1 MEESLLKS
9 NFLGRD
15 GFRWWIGQVAPEKV
29 QKQLNKDG
37 WGNRLKVRIMGYH
50 PYSVAELPDKDLPW
64 AQILLSTSD
73 GTGSSNYATSHKVR
87 PSDIVFGFFLDGDN
101 AQIPVI
107 SGCFGK
113 TSQVPSEDY
122 AGPFMPFT
130 GYTTR
135 ITNDGSRIVPDQTNE
150 QTKESQKSPYYLP
163 PQTANSIPRGLSWT
177 SIIGDTLQL
186 GTTKPGSK
194 MEKISTELENAI
206 KYLQDLKSFPNLASN
221 WIDDKVE
228 ELCDQI
234 SQKIQGIATEI
245 VSGAV
250 NGTYEKLEPALQQG
264 VAQVY
269 DIAAA
274 AVPTSKS
281 GAHLAGVEAQKA
293 TIEPIKQLQKLIPCL
308 IASIIESL
316 GGLISDMVCA
326 LLENVANVV
335 TCVIDQFLGGLLN
348 GIIDLIIAGMSAVLG
363 VLSFILS
370 FSNFNLVDTV
380 TQLASGLLGISL
392 SLNCGEEETDPGV
405 EKWTIGSGPTQ
416 SSSFDI
422 NDILDLAN
430 TASAIASDPESGLS
444 GIQGIIGPL
453 DFLNPGISDP
463 DFIGSGLSNCF
474 GGIPTVC
481 NPPSINI
488 FGGGG
493 IGASALPIFGSI
505 SGDTGSIIGAI
516 LTSGGS
522 GYTYPP
528 FVSITDNCGKGYGAV
543 AQSVIENG
551 QVTAIVMN
559 SDGEG
564 YTLGNQP
571 QVGDI
576 IGTGVDGGTDTGV
589 DGGTDTGVDGGTDT
603 GVDGG
608 TDTGVDGGT
617 GDTNT
622 TLTDQQNITIS
633 EVLILNPGY
642 NYQSGDA
649 VTDNFGNQYN
659 VVIDNGSIV
668 SITPIN
674 ISDITDLPI
683 LRVVSKTGSGAKL
696 KPVFGFRNSFQGEIK
711 QVIDCVV

>member
-1 MEESLLKS
+1 MIDESLLKS
-9 NFLGRD
+9 NFVGRD
-15 GFRWWIGQVAPEKV
+15 GFRWWIGQIAPEEV
-29 QKQLNKDG
+29 QKQLNKDAKDG

-50 PYSVAELPDKDLPW
+50 PYSVEELPNEDLPW

-73 GTGSSNYATSHKVR
+73 GTGAANYGTNHKVR
-87 PSDIVFGFFLDGDN
+87 PADIVFGFFLDGDN

-107 SGCFGK
+107 SGCFGR
-113 TSQVPSEDY
+113 TDQVPSEDY
-122 AGPFMPFT
+122 VSPFIPFT

-135 ITNDGSRIVPDQTNE
+135 IQNDGSRVEAGQTNE
-150 QTKESQKSPYYLP
+150 QTRTAQTTPSPLP
-163 PQTANSIPRGLSWT
+163 PQIANSIGALPQFGGDGD
-177 SIIGDTLQL
+177 IIQFA
-186 GTTKPGSK
+186 TTKPGSK

-206 KYLQDLKSFPNLASN
+206 KYLQDLKSFPNLAQE
-221 WIDDKVE
+221 WIDARVE
-228 ELCDQI
+228 ELCEQI
-234 SQKIQGIATEI
+234 SQKIQGISTEI
-245 VSGAV
+245 VSGVV

-269 DIAAA
+269 DTAKAAA
-274 AVPTSKS
+274 QSQGESTS
-281 GAHLAGVEAQKA
+281 HLVGVEAQKA

-316 GGLISDMVCA
+316 GGLISDMVCS

-335 TCVIDQFLGGLLN
+335 SCVIDQFLGGLLN

-363 VLSFILS
+363 ALSFILS
-370 FSNFNLVDTV
+370 FSNFNLEDSIRE
-380 TQLASGLLGISL
+380 LAGGLLGIPT
-392 SLNCGEEETDPGV
+392 SLNCGEEEPDLGV
-405 EKWTIGSGPTQ
+405 EKWMIGYGPIQ

-422 NDILDLAN
+422 NAILDLAN
-430 TASAIASDPESGLS
+430 NAKSIVDTVTENPLSPLES
-444 GIQGIIGPL
+444 IIGPL

-543 AQSVIENG
+543 AQSIIENG
-551 QVTAIVMN
+551 QVVAIVMN

-576 IGTGVDGGTDTGV
+576 IGTGVDGDIIGT
-589 DGGTDTGVDGGTDT
+589 DGGTDAGSADV
-603 GVDGG
+603 
-608 TDTGVDGGT
+608 
-617 GDTNT
+617 
-622 TLTDQQNITIS
+622 LTDQQNITIS

-642 NYQSGDA
+642 NYQSEDT
-649 VTDNFGNQYN
+649 VTDNFGNEYN

-696 KPVFGFRNSFQGEIK
+696 KPVFGFRTSFQGEIK

>member
-1 MEESLLKS
+1 MIDESLLKS
-9 NFLGRD
+9 NFVGRD
-15 GFRWWIGQVAPEKV
+15 GFRWWIGQIAPEEV
-29 QKQLNKDG
+29 QKQLNKDAKDG

-50 PYSVAELPDKDLPW
+50 PYSVEELPNEDLPW
-64 AQILLSTSD
+64 AQVLLSTSD
-73 GTGSSNYATSHKVR
+73 GTGAANYGTNHKVR
-87 PSDIVFGFFLDGDN
+87 PADIVFGFFLDGDN

-107 SGCFGK
+107 SGCFGR
-113 TSQVPSEDY
+113 TDQVPSEDY
-122 AGPFMPFT
+122 VSPFIPFT

-135 ITNDGSRIVPDQTNE
+135 IQNDGSRIKKNE
-150 QTKESQKSPYYLP
+150 QNAETKKAQESPYYLP
-163 PQTANSIPRGLSWT
+163 PQTANSINQLAWS
-177 SIIGDTLQL
+177 SVIKDTIQL

-194 MEKISTELENAI
+194 MEKIATELENAI

-221 WIDDKVE
+221 WIDAKVE

-250 NGTYEKLEPALQQG
+250 NGTYEKLEPALQKG
-264 VAQVY
+264 VEKVY
-269 DIAAA
+269 DGAAA

-281 GAHLAGVEAQKA
+281 GAHLAGVAAQKA

-326 LLENVANVV
+326 LLKNVANVV

-363 VLSFILS
+363 ILSFILS

-430 TASAIASDPESGLS
+430 NAKSIVDTVTENPLSPLES
-444 GIQGIIGPL
+444 IIGPL

-543 AQSVIENG
+543 AQSIIENG
-551 QVTAIVMN
+551 QVVAIVMN

-576 IGTGVDGGTDTGV
+576 IGTDGGTDAGSADV
-589 DGGTDTGVDGGTDT
+589 
-603 GVDGG
+603 
-608 TDTGVDGGT
+608 
-617 GDTNT
+617 
-622 TLTDQQNITIS
+622 LTDQQNITIS

-642 NYQSGDA
+642 NYQSGDT
-649 VTDNFGNQYN
+649 VTDNFGNEYN

-696 KPVFGFRNSFQGEIK
+696 KPVFGFRTSFQGEVK

>member
-1 MEESLLKS
+1 MIDESLLKS
-9 NFLGRD
+9 NFVGRD
-15 GFRWWIGQVAPEKV
+15 GFRWWIGQIAPEEV
-29 QKQLNKDG
+29 QKQLNKDAKDG

-50 PYSVAELPDKDLPW
+50 PYSVEELPNEDLPW
-64 AQILLSTSD
+64 AQVLLSTSD
-73 GTGSSNYATSHKVR
+73 GTGAANYGTNHKVR
-87 PSDIVFGFFLDGDN
+87 PADIVFGFFLDGDN

-107 SGCFGK
+107 SGCFGR
-113 TSQVPSEDY
+113 TDQVPSEDY
-122 AGPFMPFT
+122 VSPFIPFT

-135 ITNDGSRIVPDQTNE
+135 IQNDGSRIKKNE
-150 QTKESQKSPYYLP
+150 QNAETKKAQESPYYLP
-163 PQTANSIPRGLSWT
+163 PQTANSINQLAWSGV
-177 SIIGDTLQL
+177 IGDTLQL

-221 WIDDKVE
+221 WIDAKVE
-228 ELCDQI
+228 ELCEQI
-234 SQKIQGIATEI
+234 SQKIQGITTEI
-245 VSGAV
+245 VSGSV

-269 DIAAA
+269 DAAA
-274 AVPTSKS
+274 AEVPTSKS
-281 GAHLAGVEAQKA
+281 GAHLAGAAAQKA

-326 LLENVANVV
+326 ILKNVANVV

-348 GIIDLIIAGMSAVLG
+348 GIVDLIISGMSAVLG
-363 VLSFILS
+363 ALSFILS

-463 DFIGSGLSNCF
+463 DFIGSGLSNCY
-474 GGIPTVC
+474 GGIPIVD

-493 IGASALPIFGSI
+493 SGASALPIFGSI
-505 SGDTGSIIGAI
+505 VGDTGSIIGAI

-528 FVSITDNCGKGYGAV
+528 FISITDNSGKGYGAV
-543 AQSVIENG
+543 AQSVIKNG
-551 QVTAIVMN
+551 QVAAIVMN

-571 QVGDI
+571 QVGD
-576 IGTGVDGGTDTGV
+576 
-589 DGGTDTGVDGGTDT
+589 
-603 GVDGG
+603 
-608 TDTGVDGGT
+608 
-617 GDTNT
+617 
-622 TLTDQQNITIS
+622 QQNITIS

-642 NYQSGDA
+642 NYQSEDT
-649 VTDNFGNQYN
+649 VTDNFGNEYN

-674 ISDITDLPI
+674 ITDITDLPI

-696 KPVFGFRNSFQGEIK
+696 KPVFGFRTSFQGEIK

>member
-15 GFRWWIGQVAPEKV
+15 GFRWWIGQVAPEEV

-50 PYSVAELPDKDLPW
+50 PYSVAELPNEDLPW
-64 AQILLSTSD
+64 AQVLLSTSD

-122 AGPFMPFT
+122 VSPFIPFT

-135 ITNDGSRIVPDQTNE
+135 ITNDGSRIKKNEQNE
-150 QTKESQKSPYYLP
+150 QTTEAQKSPYYLP
-163 PQTANSIPRGLSWT
+163 PQTANGINELAWFSGT
-177 SIIGDTLQL
+177 GDTLQL
-186 GTTKPGSK
+186 GTAKPGSK

-206 KYLQDLKSFPNLASN
+206 KYLQDLKSFPNLAQE
-221 WIDDKVE
+221 WIDIKVE
-228 ELCDQI
+228 ELCEQI
-234 SQKIQGIATEI
+234 SQKIQGITTEI
-245 VSGAV
+245 VSGVV
-250 NGTYEKLEPALQQG
+250 NSTYEELQPVLQQG
-264 VAQVY
+264 AEQVY
-269 DIAAA
+269 DTVNSATKAA
-274 AVPTSKS
+274 TQSKS
-281 GAHLAGVEAQKA
+281 TAHLAGVEAQKA
-293 TIEPIKQLQKLIPCL
+293 TIEPVKQLQKLIPCL
-308 IASIIESL
+308 ISSIIESL

-326 LLENVANVV
+326 LLENVTNVV
-335 TCVIDQFLGGLLN
+335 SCVIDQFLGGLLN
-348 GIIDLIIAGMSAVLG
+348 GIIDLIIAGMSGVLG
-363 VLSFILS
+363 VLSLLLS
-370 FSNFNLVDTV
+370 FSNFNLGRSIR
-380 TQLASGLLGISL
+380 QNAEGLLGIPL

-416 SSSFDI
+416 SPPFDI
-422 NDILDLAN
+422 DDILELAN
-430 TASAIASDPESGLS
+430 NANAIVSDPESGLS
-444 GIQGIIGPL
+444 GIEGIIGPL
-453 DFLNPGISDP
+453 DFLNPEISDP
-463 DFIGSGLSNCF
+463 DFIGGGLSNCF
-474 GGIPTVC
+474 GGAPTVC

-493 IGASALPIFGSI
+493 SGASALPIFGSI
-505 SGDTGSIIGAI
+505 SEGTGSIIGAI

-522 GYTYPP
+522 GYAYPP

-551 QVTAIVMN
+551 QVTAILIN

-576 IGTGVDGGTDTGV
+576 TGTGTGGA
-589 DGGTDTGVDGGTDT
+589 
-603 GVDGG
+603 
-608 TDTGVDGGT
+608 GGT
-617 GDTNT
+617 GGDIAGAGGTGGAGDGI

-633 EVLILNPGY
+633 EVLIQNPGY
-642 NYQSGDA
+642 NYQDGDT
-649 VTDNFGNQYN
+649 VTDNFGNEYD
-659 VVIDNGSIV
+659 VVIDNGSII

-674 ISDITDLPI
+674 ITDITDLPI
-683 LRVVSKTGSGAKL
+683 IRVISKTGSGAKL
-696 KPVFGFRNSFQGEIK
+696 KPVFGFRTLFQGEVK

>member
-1 MEESLLKS
+1 MIDESLLKS
-9 NFLGRD
+9 NFVGRD
-15 GFRWWIGQVAPEKV
+15 GFRWWIGQIAPEEV
-29 QKQLNKDG
+29 QKQLNKDAKDG

-50 PYSVAELPDKDLPW
+50 PYSVEELPNEDLPW

-73 GTGSSNYATSHKVR
+73 GTGAANYGTNHKVR
-87 PSDIVFGFFLDGDN
+87 PGDIVFGFFLDGDN

-107 SGCFGK
+107 SGCFGR
-113 TSQVPSEDY
+113 TDQVPSEDY
-122 AGPFMPFT
+122 VSPFIPFT

-135 ITNDGSRIVPDQTNE
+135 IQNDGSRIKKNE
-150 QTKESQKSPYYLP
+150 QNAETKKAQESPYYLP
-163 PQTANSIPRGLSWT
+163 PQTANSINQLAWSGV
-177 SIIGDTLQL
+177 IGDTLQL
-186 GTTKPGSK
+186 GTTKAGSK
-194 MEKISTELENAI
+194 MEKIATELENAI

-250 NGTYEKLEPALQQG
+250 NGTYEKLEPALQKG
-264 VAQVY
+264 VEKVY
-269 DIAAA
+269 DLGAAT
-274 AVPTSKS
+274 VPTSKS
-281 GAHLAGVEAQKA
+281 GAHLAGVAAQKA

-308 IASIIESL
+308 ISSIIESL
-316 GGLISDMVCA
+316 GGLISDMVCS
-326 LLENVANVV
+326 LLKNVANVV

-348 GIIDLIIAGMSAVLG
+348 GIIDLITSGMSAVLG

-370 FSNFNLVDTV
+370 FSNFNLLDTV

-405 EKWTIGSGPTQ
+405 EKWTIGSGPTE

-422 NDILDLAN
+422 NAILDLAN
-430 TASAIASDPESGLS
+430 NASAIASDPESGLS

-463 DFIGSGLSNCF
+463 DFIGSGLSNCY
-474 GGIPTVC
+474 GGIPIVD

-493 IGASALPIFGSI
+493 SGASALPIFGSI

-528 FVSITDNCGKGYGAV
+528 FISITDNSGKGYGAV
-543 AQSVIENG
+543 AQSVIKNG
-551 QVTAIVMN
+551 KVAAVVMN

-571 QVGDI
+571 QVG
-576 IGTGVDGGTDTGV
+576 
-589 DGGTDTGVDGGTDT
+589 
-603 GVDGG
+603 
-608 TDTGVDGGT
+608 
-617 GDTNT
+617 
-622 TLTDQQNITIS
+622 DQQNITIS

-642 NYQSGDA
+642 NYQSGDT
-649 VTDNFGNQYN
+649 VTDNFGNEYG

-696 KPVFGFRNSFQGEIK
+696 KPVFGFRTSFQGEIK

>member
-15 GFRWWIGQVAPEKV
+15 GFRWWIGQIAPEEV

-50 PYSVAELPDKDLPW
+50 PYNVVELPNKDLPW
-64 AQILLSTSD
+64 AQVLLSTSD
-73 GTGSSNYATSHKVR
+73 GTGASNYATSHKVR
-87 PSDIVFGFFLDGDN
+87 PGDIVFGFFLDGDN
-101 AQIPVI
+101 AQVPVI
-107 SGCFGK
+107 TGCFGR

-122 AGPFMPFT
+122 AGPFQPFT

-135 ITNDGSRIVPDQTNE
+135 IQNDGTRIKKNEASE
-150 QTKESQKSPYYLP
+150 QTKKAQESPYYLP
-163 PQTANSIPRGLSWT
+163 PQTANSINQLAWFYGT
-177 SIIGDTLQL
+177 GDTLQL
-186 GTTKPGSK
+186 GTAKPGSK
-194 MEKISTELENAI
+194 MEKIATDLENAI
-206 KYLQDLKSFPNLASN
+206 KYLQDLKSFPNLAQE
-221 WIDDKVE
+221 WIDIKVE
-228 ELCDQI
+228 ELCEQI
-234 SQKIQGIATEI
+234 SQKIQGITTEI
-245 VSGAV
+245 VSGVV
-250 NGTYEKLEPALQQG
+250 NSTYEELQPVLQQG
-264 VAQVY
+264 AKSVY
-269 DIAAA
+269 DAAA
-274 AVPTSKS
+274 ATVPNSKS

-293 TIEPIKQLQKLIPCL
+293 TIEPVKQLQKLIPCL
-308 IASIIESL
+308 ISSIIESL
-316 GGLISDMVCA
+316 GSLISDMVCA

-335 TCVIDQFLGGLLN
+335 SCVIDQFLGGLLN
-348 GIIDLIIAGMSAVLG
+348 GIIDLIIAGMSGVLG
-363 VLSFILS
+363 ALSLLLS
-370 FSNFNLVDTV
+370 FSNFNLGDTIRE
-380 TQLASGLLGISL
+380 LAGGLLGIPL
-392 SLNCGEEETDPGV
+392 SFNCGEEETDPGV

-416 SSSFDI
+416 SLPFDI
-422 NDILDLAN
+422 NSILDLAN
-430 TASAIASDPESGLS
+430 NANSIASDPESGLS

-453 DFLNPGISDP
+453 DFLNPEISDP

-474 GGIPTVC
+474 GGVPTVC

-493 IGASALPIFGSI
+493 SGASALPIFGSI
-505 SGDTGSIIGAI
+505 SEGTGSIIGAI

-522 GYTYPP
+522 GYAYPP

-551 QVTAIVMN
+551 QVTAILIN

-576 IGTGVDGGTDTGV
+576 IGTVGDGTDGDGTVGDGV
-589 DGGTDTGVDGGTDT
+589 
-603 GVDGG
+603 
-608 TDTGVDGGT
+608 
-617 GDTNT
+617 
-622 TLTDQQNITIS
+622 LTDQQNITIS
-633 EVLILNPGY
+633 EVLIINPGY
-642 NYQSGDA
+642 NYQPEDI

-674 ISDITDLPI
+674 ITDITDLPI

-696 KPVFGFRNSFQGEIK
+696 KPVFGFRTSFQGEVK

>member
-9 NFLGRD
+9 NFVGRD
-15 GFRWWIGQVAPEKV
+15 GFRWWIGQIAPEEV

-50 PYSVAELPDKDLPW
+50 PYSVEELPNEDLPW

-73 GTGSSNYATSHKVR
+73 GTGSSNYAKSHNVR

-122 AGPFMPFT
+122 AGPFIPFT

-135 ITNDGSRIVPDQTNE
+135 IQNDGSRVEAGQTNE
-150 QTKESQKSPYYLP
+150 QTRTAQTTPSPLP
-163 PQTANSIPRGLSWT
+163 PQIANSIGALPQFGGDGD
-177 SIIGDTLQL
+177 IIQFA
-186 GTTKPGSK
+186 TTKPGSK

-206 KYLQDLKSFPNLASN
+206 KYLQDLKSFPNLAQE
-221 WIDDKVE
+221 WIDARVE
-228 ELCDQI
+228 ELCEQI
-234 SQKIQGIATEI
+234 SQKIQGISTEI
-245 VSGAV
+245 VSGVV

-269 DIAAA
+269 DTAKAAA
-274 AVPTSKS
+274 QSQGEATS
-281 GAHLAGVEAQKA
+281 HLVGVEAQKA

-316 GGLISDMVCA
+316 GGLISDMVCS

-335 TCVIDQFLGGLLN
+335 SCVIDQFLGGLLN

-363 VLSFILS
+363 ALSFILS
-370 FSNFNLVDTV
+370 FSNFNLEDSIRE
-380 TQLASGLLGISL
+380 LAGGLLGIPT
-392 SLNCGEEETDPGV
+392 SLNCGEEEPDLGV
-405 EKWTIGSGPTQ
+405 EKWMIGYGPIQ

-422 NDILDLAN
+422 NAILDLAN
-430 TASAIASDPESGLS
+430 NASAIASDPESGLS

-463 DFIGSGLSNCF
+463 DFIGSGLSNCY
-474 GGIPTVC
+474 GGIPIVD

-493 IGASALPIFGSI
+493 SGASALPIFGSI
-505 SGDTGSIIGAI
+505 SGDTGSIIGTI

-543 AQSVIENG
+543 AQSIIENG
-551 QVTAIVMN
+551 QVVAIVMN

-576 IGTGVDGGTDTGV
+576 IGTDGGTDAGSADV
-589 DGGTDTGVDGGTDT
+589 
-603 GVDGG
+603 
-608 TDTGVDGGT
+608 
-617 GDTNT
+617 
-622 TLTDQQNITIS
+622 LTDQQNITIS

-642 NYQSGDA
+642 NYQSGDT
-649 VTDNFGNQYN
+649 VTDNFGNEYN

-696 KPVFGFRNSFQGEIK
+696 KPVFGFRTSFQGEIK

>member
-1 MEESLLKS
+1 MLDESLLKS

-15 GFRWWIGQVAPEKV
+15 GFRWWIGQVAPTESQDDQV
-29 QKQLNKDG
+29 NGAG
-37 WGNRLKVRIMGYH
+37 WGNRIKVRILGYH
-50 PYSVAELPDKDLPW
+50 PYNINELPNEELPW
-64 AQILLSTSD
+64 AQVLLSTTD
-73 GTGSSNYATSHKVR
+73 GSGAGNYGTNHKLKQGDV
-87 PSDIVFGFFLDGDN
+87 VFGFFLDGDN
-101 AQIPVI
+101 AQIPVV
-107 SGCFGK
+107 SGCFGR
-113 TSQVPSEDY
+113 TDQVPSDEPSS
-122 AGPFMPFT
+122 PFVPFT
-130 GYTTR
+130 GYTNR
-135 ITNDGSRIVPDQTNE
+135 IQNDGSRIKKNEQNE
-150 QTKESQKSPYYLP
+150 QTTKAQESPYYLP
-163 PQTANSIPRGLSWT
+163 PKTANSINQLAWYSGT
-177 SIIGDTLQL
+177 GDTLQL
-186 GTTKPGSK
+186 ATAKPGSK

-221 WIDDKVE
+221 WIDAKVE
-228 ELCDQI
+228 ELCEQI
-234 SQKIQGIATEI
+234 SQKIQGITTEI
-245 VSGAV
+245 VSGVV

-264 VAQVY
+264 VEKVY
-269 DIAAA
+269 DAAA
-274 AVPTSKS
+274 ATVPNSKS

-326 LLENVANVV
+326 LLKNVANVV
-335 TCVIDQFLGGLLN
+335 SCVIDQFLGGLLN
-348 GIIDLIIAGMSAVLG
+348 GIIDLIISGMSAVFG
-363 VLSFILS
+363 ALSFILS
-370 FSNFNLVDTV
+370 FSNFDLVSTV
-380 TQLASGLLGISL
+380 RGLAESLLGIPL

-416 SSSFDI
+416 SPSFDI
-422 NDILDLAN
+422 NSILSLAN
-430 TASAIASDPESGLS
+430 NASAIASDPESALS
-444 GIQGIIGPL
+444 GLAGIVGPL

-474 GGIPTVC
+474 GGVPTVC

-493 IGASALPIFGSI
+493 SGASALPVFGSI
-505 SGDTGSIIGAI
+505 CGGTASIIGTI

-551 QVTAIVMN
+551 QIVGIVMN

-571 QVGDI
+571 QVEDVDSGD
-576 IGTGVDGGTDTGV
+576 GTI
-589 DGGTDTGVDGGTDT
+589 
-603 GVDGG
+603 
-608 TDTGVDGGT
+608 
-617 GDTNT
+617 
-622 TLTDQQNITIS
+622 TDQQNITIS
-633 EVLILNPGY
+633 NVLILNPGY
-642 NYQSGDA
+642 NYQPEDT
-649 VTDNFGNQYN
+649 VTDNFGNEYD

-674 ISDITDLPI
+674 IGEITDLPI
-683 LRVVSKTGSGAKL
+683 LRVVSRTGSGAKL
-696 KPVFGFRNSFQGEIK
+696 KPVFGFRTSFQGEVK

>member
-1 MEESLLKS
+1 MIDESLLKS
-9 NFLGRD
+9 NFVGRD
-15 GFRWWIGQVAPEKV
+15 GFRWWIGQIAPEEV
-29 QKQLNKDG
+29 QKQLNKDAKDG

-50 PYSVAELPDKDLPW
+50 PYSVEELPNEDLPW
-64 AQILLSTSD
+64 AQVLLSTSD
-73 GTGSSNYATSHKVR
+73 GTGASNYGTSHKVR
-87 PSDIVFGFFLDGDN
+87 PGDIVFGFFLDGDN

-107 SGCFGK
+107 SGCFGR
-113 TSQVPSEDY
+113 TDQVPSEDY
-122 AGPFMPFT
+122 ASPFIPFT

-135 ITNDGSRIVPDQTNE
+135 IPNDGSRIKRNE
-150 QTKESQKSPYYLP
+150 QNEETKKAQESPYYLP
-163 PQTANSIPRGLSWT
+163 PQTANSINQLAWFSGT
-177 SIIGDTLQL
+177 KDTLQL

-194 MEKISTELENAI
+194 MEKIATELENAI

-250 NGTYEKLEPALQQG
+250 NGTYEKLEPALQKG
-264 VAQVY
+264 VEKVY
-269 DIAAA
+269 DLGAAT
-274 AVPTSKS
+274 VPNSKS
-281 GAHLAGVEAQKA
+281 GAHLAGVAAQKA

-316 GGLISDMVCA
+316 GGLISDMVCD
-326 LLENVANVV
+326 LLKNVANVV

-348 GIIDLIIAGMSAVLG
+348 GIIDLITSGMSAVLG

-370 FSNFNLVDTV
+370 FSNFNLLDTV

-405 EKWTIGSGPTQ
+405 EKWTIGSGPTE

-422 NDILDLAN
+422 NAILDLAN
-430 TASAIASDPESGLS
+430 NAKEIGSELGLS
-444 GIQGIIGPL
+444 GLQGIVGPL

-463 DFIGSGLSNCF
+463 DFIGSGLSNCY
-474 GGIPTVC
+474 GGIPIVD

-493 IGASALPIFGSI
+493 SGASALPIFGSI

-528 FVSITDNCGKGYGAV
+528 FISITDNSGKGYGAV
-543 AQSVIENG
+543 AQSVIKNG
-551 QVTAIVMN
+551 KVAAVVVN

-571 QVGDI
+571 QVGD
-576 IGTGVDGGTDTGV
+576 
-589 DGGTDTGVDGGTDT
+589 
-603 GVDGG
+603 
-608 TDTGVDGGT
+608 
-617 GDTNT
+617 
-622 TLTDQQNITIS
+622 QQNITIS
-633 EVLILNPGY
+633 KVLILNPGY
-642 NYQSGDA
+642 NYQSEDI
-649 VTDNFGNQYN
+649 VTDNFGNEYD

-683 LRVVSKTGSGAKL
+683 IRVVSKTGSGAKL
-696 KPVFGFRNSFQGEIK
+696 KPVFGFRTSFQGEIK

>member
-1 MEESLLKS
+1 MIDESLLKS
-9 NFLGRD
+9 NFVGRD
-15 GFRWWIGQVAPEKV
+15 GFRWWIGQIAPEEV
-29 QKQLNKDG
+29 QKQLNKDAKDG

-50 PYSVAELPDKDLPW
+50 PYSVEELPNEDLPW
-64 AQILLSTSD
+64 AQVLLSTSD
-73 GTGSSNYATSHKVR
+73 GTGSANYGTNHKVR

-113 TSQVPSEDY
+113 TDQVPSEDY
-122 AGPFMPFT
+122 VSPFVPFT

-135 ITNDGSRIVPDQTNE
+135 IQNDGSRIKKNE
-150 QTKESQKSPYYLP
+150 QNAETKKAQESPYYLP
-163 PQTANSIPRGLSWT
+163 PQTANSINQLAWSGV
-177 SIIGDTLQL
+177 IGDTLQL
-186 GTTKPGSK
+186 ATTKPGSK

-281 GAHLAGVEAQKA
+281 GAHLAGVAAQKA

-363 VLSFILS
+363 ALSFILS
-370 FSNFNLVDTV
+370 FSGFNLVDTV

-576 IGTGVDGGTDTGV
+576 IGTDGGTSTGGSDV
-589 DGGTDTGVDGGTDT
+589 
-603 GVDGG
+603 
-608 TDTGVDGGT
+608 
-617 GDTNT
+617 
-622 TLTDQQNITIS
+622 LTDQQNITIS

-642 NYQSGDA
+642 NYQSGDTI
-649 VTDNFGNQYN
+649 TDNFGNEYD

-674 ISDITDLPI
+674 IGEITDLPI

-696 KPVFGFRNSFQGEIK
+696 KPVFGFRTSFQGEIK

>member
-1 MEESLLKS
+1 MIDESLLKS
-9 NFLGRD
+9 NFVGRD
-15 GFRWWIGQVAPEKV
+15 GFRWWIGQIAPEEV
-29 QKQLNKDG
+29 QKQLNKDAKDG

-50 PYSVAELPDKDLPW
+50 PYSVEELPNEDLPW

-73 GTGSSNYATSHKVR
+73 GTGASNYATSHKVR
-87 PSDIVFGFFLDGDN
+87 PGDIVFGFFLDGDN

-107 SGCFGK
+107 SGCFGR
-113 TSQVPSEDY
+113 TDQVPSEDY
-122 AGPFMPFT
+122 ASPFIPFT

-135 ITNDGSRIVPDQTNE
+135 IPNDGSRIKKNE
-150 QTKESQKSPYYLP
+150 QNEETKKAQESPYYLP
-163 PQTANSIPRGLSWT
+163 PQTANSINQLSWF
-177 SIIGDTLQL
+177 SGIKDEIYL
-186 GTTKPGSK
+186 GTIKPESK

-250 NGTYEKLEPALQQG
+250 NGTYEKLEPALQKG
-264 VAQVY
+264 VEKVY
-269 DIAAA
+269 DTAAA
-274 AVPTSKS
+274 TVPNSKS

-293 TIEPIKQLQKLIPCL
+293 TIKPIKQLQKLIPCL

-348 GIIDLIIAGMSAVLG
+348 GIIDLITSGMSAVLG
-363 VLSFILS
+363 ALSFILS
-370 FSNFNLVDTV
+370 FSNFNLLDTV

-422 NDILDLAN
+422 NAILDLAN
-430 TASAIASDPESGLS
+430 NAKEIGSELGLS
-444 GIQGIIGPL
+444 GLQGIVGPL

-463 DFIGSGLSNCF
+463 DFIGSGLSNCY
-474 GGIPTVC
+474 GGIPIVD

-493 IGASALPIFGSI
+493 SGASALPIFGSI

-528 FVSITDNCGKGYGAV
+528 FISITDNSGKGYGAV
-543 AQSVIENG
+543 AQSVIKNG
-551 QVTAIVMN
+551 KVAAVVVN

-571 QVGDI
+571 QIGDI
-576 IGTGVDGGTDTGV
+576 IGIGVDGVTGAGV
-589 DGGTDTGVDGGTDT
+589 TGA
-603 GVDGG
+603 GV
-608 TDTGVDGGT
+608 TGT

-622 TLTDQQNITIS
+622 TLINQQNITIS

-642 NYQSGDA
+642 NYQSGDT
-649 VTDNFGNQYN
+649 VTDNFENEYD

-683 LRVVSKTGSGAKL
+683 IRVVSKTGSGAKL
-696 KPVFGFRNSFQGEIK
+696 KPVFGFRTSFQGEIK

>member
-9 NFLGRD
+9 NFIGRD
-15 GFRWWIGQVAPEKV
+15 GFRWWIGQVAPKEV
-29 QKQLNKDG
+29 QEQLNKDG

-50 PYSVAELPDKDLPW
+50 PYNVQELPDEDLPW
-64 AQILLSTSD
+64 AQVLLSTSD

-122 AGPFMPFT
+122 AGPFIPFT

-163 PQTANSIPRGLSWT
+163 PQTANSIDRGRAWSGV
-177 SIIGDTLQL
+177 IGDTLQL
-186 GTTKPGSK
+186 GTAKPGSK
-194 MEKISTELENAI
+194 MEKIATDLANAI
-206 KYLQDLKSFPNLASN
+206 KYLQDLKSFPNLAQE
-221 WIDDKVE
+221 WIDIKVE
-228 ELCDQI
+228 ELCGQI
-234 SQKIQGIATEI
+234 SQKIQGITTEI
-245 VSGAV
+245 VSGVV
-250 NGTYEKLEPALQQG
+250 NSTYEELQPVLQQG
-264 VAQVY
+264 AEQVY
-269 DIAAA
+269 NQTKEAVTAA
-274 AVPTSKS
+274 TKS
-281 GAHLAGVEAQKA
+281 GSTGHLVGVEAQKA
-293 TIEPIKQLQKLIPCL
+293 TIEPVKQLQKLIPCL
-308 IASIIESL
+308 ISSIIESL
-316 GGLISDMVCA
+316 GSLISDMVCA
-326 LLENVANVV
+326 LLKNVANVV
-335 TCVIDQFLGGLLN
+335 SCVIDQFLGGLLN
-348 GIIDLIIAGMSAVLG
+348 GIIDLIIAGMSGVLG
-363 VLSFILS
+363 ALSLLLS
-370 FSNFNLVDTV
+370 FSNFNLGDTIRE
-380 TQLASGLLGISL
+380 LAGGLLGIPL
-392 SLNCGEEETDPGV
+392 SFNCGEEETDPGV

-416 SSSFDI
+416 SLPFDI
-422 NDILDLAN
+422 NSILDLAN
-430 TASAIASDPESGLS
+430 NANSIASDPESGLS

-453 DFLNPGISDP
+453 DFLNPEISDP

-474 GGIPTVC
+474 GGVPTVC

-493 IGASALPIFGSI
+493 FGASALPIFGSI
-505 SGDTGSIIGAI
+505 SEGTGSIIGAI

-551 QVTAIVMN
+551 QVTAILIN

-576 IGTGVDGGTDTGV
+576 IGTVGDGDTTGGTDTASV
-589 DGGTDTGVDGGTDT
+589 QSPEQDPTITD
-603 GVDGG
+603 
-608 TDTGVDGGT
+608 
-617 GDTNT
+617 
-622 TLTDQQNITIS
+622 
-633 EVLILNPGY
+633 VLIINPGY
-642 NYQSGDA
+642 NYQPEDI
-649 VTDNFGNQYN
+649 VTDNFGNEYD

-696 KPVFGFRNSFQGEIK
+696 KPVFGFRTSFQGEIK

>member
-1 MEESLLKS
+1 
-9 NFLGRD
+9 
-15 GFRWWIGQVAPEKV
+15 
-29 QKQLNKDG
+29 
-37 WGNRLKVRIMGYH
+37 
-50 PYSVAELPDKDLPW
+50 
-64 AQILLSTSD
+64 
-73 GTGSSNYATSHKVR
+73 
-87 PSDIVFGFFLDGDN
+87 
-101 AQIPVI
+101 
-107 SGCFGK
+107 
-113 TSQVPSEDY
+113 
-122 AGPFMPFT
+122 
-130 GYTTR
+130 
-135 ITNDGSRIVPDQTNE
+135 
-150 QTKESQKSPYYLP
+150 
-163 PQTANSIPRGLSWT
+163 
-177 SIIGDTLQL
+177 
-186 GTTKPGSK
+186 
-194 MEKISTELENAI
+194 
-206 KYLQDLKSFPNLASN
+206 
-221 WIDDKVE
+221 
-228 ELCDQI
+228 
-234 SQKIQGIATEI
+234 
-245 VSGAV
+245 
-250 NGTYEKLEPALQQG
+250 
-264 VAQVY
+264 
-269 DIAAA
+269 
-274 AVPTSKS
+274 
-281 GAHLAGVEAQKA
+281 
-293 TIEPIKQLQKLIPCL
+293 
-308 IASIIESL
+308 
-316 GGLISDMVCA
+316 MVCA

-363 VLSFILS
+363 ALSFILS
-370 FSNFNLVDTV
+370 FSGFNLVDTV

-430 TASAIASDPESGLS
+430 TSSAIASDPESGLS

-543 AQSVIENG
+543 AQSIIENG
-551 QVTAIVMN
+551 QVVAIVMN

-576 IGTGVDGGTDTGV
+576 IVTDDSTGS
-589 DGGTDTGVDGGTDT
+589 
-603 GVDGG
+603 
-608 TDTGVDGGT
+608 GGT
-617 GDTNT
+617 GTDGDTT
-622 TLTDQQNITIS
+622 TFADQQNITIS

-642 NYQSGDA
+642 NYQSGDTI
-649 VTDNFGNQYN
+649 TDNFGNEYD

-674 ISDITDLPI
+674 IGEITDLPI

-696 KPVFGFRNSFQGEIK
+696 KPVFGFRTSFQGEIK

>member
-9 NFLGRD
+9 NFVGRD
-15 GFRWWIGQVAPEKV
+15 GFRWWIGQIAPEEV
-29 QKQLNKDG
+29 QKQLNKDAKDG

-122 AGPFMPFT
+122 AGPFIPFT

-150 QTKESQKSPYYLP
+150 QTRTAQTTPSPLP
-163 PQTANSIPRGLSWT
+163 PQIANSIGALPQFGGDGD
-177 SIIGDTLQL
+177 IIQFA
-186 GTTKPGSK
+186 TTKPGSK

-206 KYLQDLKSFPNLASN
+206 KYLQDLKSFPNLAQE
-221 WIDDKVE
+221 WIDARVE
-228 ELCDQI
+228 ELCEQI
-234 SQKIQGIATEI
+234 SQKIQGISTEI
-245 VSGAV
+245 VSGVV

-269 DIAAA
+269 DAAKAAA
-274 AVPTSKS
+274 QSQGESTS
-281 GAHLAGVEAQKA
+281 HLVGVEAQKA

-335 TCVIDQFLGGLLN
+335 SCVIDQFLGGLLN

-363 VLSFILS
+363 ALSFILS
-370 FSNFNLVDTV
+370 FSNFNLEDSIRE
-380 TQLASGLLGISL
+380 LAGGLLGIPT
-392 SLNCGEEETDPGV
+392 SLNCGEEEPDLGV
-405 EKWTIGSGPTQ
+405 EKWMIGYGPIQ

-422 NDILDLAN
+422 NAILDLAN
-430 TASAIASDPESGLS
+430 NAKSIVDTVTENPLSPLES
-444 GIQGIIGPL
+444 IIGPL

-543 AQSVIENG
+543 AQSIIENG
-551 QVTAIVMN
+551 QVVAIVMN

-576 IGTGVDGGTDTGV
+576 IGTDSGNSTGGGT
-589 DGGTDTGVDGGTDT
+589 
-603 GVDGG
+603 
-608 TDTGVDGGT
+608 GT

-642 NYQSGDA
+642 NYQSEDTI
-649 VTDNFGNQYN
+649 TDNFGNEYD

-696 KPVFGFRNSFQGEIK
+696 KPVFGFRTSFQGEIK

>member
-1 MEESLLKS
+1 MIDESLLKS
-9 NFLGRD
+9 NFVGRD
-15 GFRWWIGQVAPEKV
+15 GFRWWIGQIAPEEV
-29 QKQLNKDG
+29 QKQLNKDAKDG

-50 PYSVAELPDKDLPW
+50 PYNVQELPDEDLPW
-64 AQILLSTSD
+64 AQVLLSTSD

-122 AGPFMPFT
+122 AGPFIPFT

-194 MEKISTELENAI
+194 MEKIATELENAI

-281 GAHLAGVEAQKA
+281 RAHLAGVAAQKA

-316 GGLISDMVCA
+316 GGLISDMVCD
-326 LLENVANVV
+326 LLKNVANVV

-348 GIIDLIIAGMSAVLG
+348 GIIDLITSGMSAVLG
-363 VLSFILS
+363 ALSFILS
-370 FSNFNLVDTV
+370 FSNFNLLDTV

-405 EKWTIGSGPTQ
+405 EKWTIGSGPTE

-422 NDILDLAN
+422 NAILDLAN
-430 TASAIASDPESGLS
+430 NAKSLVDTVTENSLSPLES
-444 GIQGIIGPL
+444 IIGPL

-463 DFIGSGLSNCF
+463 DFIGSGLSNCY
-474 GGIPTVC
+474 GGIPIVD

-493 IGASALPIFGSI
+493 SGASALPIFGSI

-528 FVSITDNCGKGYGAV
+528 FISITDNSGKGYGAV
-543 AQSVIENG
+543 AQSVIKNG
-551 QVTAIVMN
+551 KVAAVVMN

-571 QVGDI
+571 QVG
-576 IGTGVDGGTDTGV
+576 
-589 DGGTDTGVDGGTDT
+589 
-603 GVDGG
+603 
-608 TDTGVDGGT
+608 
-617 GDTNT
+617 
-622 TLTDQQNITIS
+622 DQQNITIS

-642 NYQSGDA
+642 NYQSGDT
-649 VTDNFGNQYN
+649 VTDNFGNEYD

-696 KPVFGFRNSFQGEIK
+696 KPVFGFRTSFQGEIK

>member
-1 MEESLLKS
+1 MIDESLLKS
-9 NFLGRD
+9 NFVGRD
-15 GFRWWIGQVAPEKV
+15 GFRWWIGQIAPEEV
-29 QKQLNKDG
+29 QKQLNKDAKDG

-50 PYSVAELPDKDLPW
+50 PYSVVELPNEDLPW
-64 AQILLSTSD
+64 AQVLLSTSD
-73 GTGSSNYATSHKVR
+73 GTGASNYGTSHKVR
-87 PSDIVFGFFLDGDN
+87 PADIVFGFFLDGDN

-107 SGCFGK
+107 SGCFGR
-113 TSQVPSEDY
+113 TDQVPSEDY
-122 AGPFMPFT
+122 ASPFVPFT

-135 ITNDGSRIVPDQTNE
+135 IPNDGSRIKKNE
-150 QTKESQKSPYYLP
+150 QNAETKKAQESPYYLP
-163 PQTANSIPRGLSWT
+163 PQTANSINQLAWFGGT
-177 SIIGDTLQL
+177 KDTLQL
-186 GTTKPGSK
+186 GTTKSGSK
-194 MEKISTELENAI
+194 MEKIATELENAI

-264 VAQVY
+264 VGKVY
-269 DIAAA
+269 DTAAA
-274 AVPTSKS
+274 TVPNSKS
-281 GAHLAGVEAQKA
+281 GAHLAGVAAQKA
-293 TIEPIKQLQKLIPCL
+293 TLEPIKQLQKLIPCL

-316 GGLISDMVCA
+316 GGLISDMVCD
-326 LLENVANVV
+326 LLKNVANVV

-348 GIIDLIIAGMSAVLG
+348 GIIDLITSGMSAVLG
-363 VLSFILS
+363 ALSFILS
-370 FSNFNLVDTV
+370 FSNFNLLDTV

-405 EKWTIGSGPTQ
+405 EKWTIGSGPTE

-422 NDILDLAN
+422 NAILDLAN
-430 TASAIASDPESGLS
+430 NAKEIGSELGLS
-444 GIQGIIGPL
+444 GLQGIVGPL

-463 DFIGSGLSNCF
+463 DFIGSGLSNCY
-474 GGIPTVC
+474 GGIPIVD

-493 IGASALPIFGSI
+493 SGASALPIFGSI

-528 FVSITDNCGKGYGAV
+528 FISITDNSGKGYGAV
-543 AQSVIENG
+543 AQSVIKNG
-551 QVTAIVMN
+551 KVAAVVVN

-571 QVGDI
+571 QVG
-576 IGTGVDGGTDTGV
+576 
-589 DGGTDTGVDGGTDT
+589 
-603 GVDGG
+603 
-608 TDTGVDGGT
+608 
-617 GDTNT
+617 
-622 TLTDQQNITIS
+622 DQQNITIS

-642 NYQSGDA
+642 NYQSEDI
-649 VTDNFGNQYN
+649 VTDNFGNEYD

-683 LRVVSKTGSGAKL
+683 IRVVSKTGSGAKL
-696 KPVFGFRNSFQGEIK
+696 KPVFGFRTSFQGEIK